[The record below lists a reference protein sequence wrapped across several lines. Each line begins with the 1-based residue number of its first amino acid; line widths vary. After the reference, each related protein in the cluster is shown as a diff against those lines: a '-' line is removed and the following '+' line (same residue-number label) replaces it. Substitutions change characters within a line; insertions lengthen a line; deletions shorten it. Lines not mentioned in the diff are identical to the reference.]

1 MYFLLGHGSKNAKHS
16 FVSVRLDDFLV
27 WGEPLG
33 QLGILHGQLLR
44 LLNLTLALVERLSL
58 HLPLGLQGGHDVL
71 VLPANLR
78 TAPS

>member
-1 MYFLLGHGSKNAKHS
+1 MLKHS

-33 QLGILHGQLLR
+33 QLGIPHGQLLR

-71 VLPANLR
+71 VLPANLGEKYECNPIR
-78 TAPS
+78 VRAES